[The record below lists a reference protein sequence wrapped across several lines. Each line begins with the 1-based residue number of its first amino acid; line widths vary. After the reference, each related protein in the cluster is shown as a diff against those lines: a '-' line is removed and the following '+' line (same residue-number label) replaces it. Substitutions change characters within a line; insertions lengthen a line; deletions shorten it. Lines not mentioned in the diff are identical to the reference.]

1 VNVAYKMYNPIR
13 RQALSLLRRHG
24 SIANNPNMADQA
36 VAGDEL

>member
-13 RQALSLLRRHG
+13 RQALSLLRHG
-24 SIANNPNMADQA
+24 SIANNPNMAGQA